1 MDRDEKKIAAILLGV
16 MGLTGSLPG
25 WSMPE
30 ILVNG
35 LFSGSAVLVI
45 NGKQQLLKQ
54 GQTSPEGVTLLESDS
69 QQAVLLVDG
78 KRLSLGLS
86 DRISASFH
94 AAEKAEVRIPRA
106 DNGHY
111 YVSGYINGRP
121 VDFMVDTG
129 ASAVAMNMHDAQR
142 LGVNFRR
149 GIKGNAS
156 TAGGIVNTY
165 HVDLDKLSIGNIT
178 VHQVRSTVVIG
189 NFPAQVLLGNS
200 FLSQIEMS
208 EEAGVLVMRKK
219 Y

>member
-1 MDRDEKKIAAILLGV
+1 MKQKFAVILLGV
-16 MGLTGSLPG
+16 IGLTGSLPG

-30 ILVNG
+30 IQVNG
-35 LFSGSAVLVI
+35 LFGGSAVLVI
-45 NGKQQLLKQ
+45 NGKQHLLKQ
-54 GQTSPEGVTLLESDS
+54 GQTSPEGVTLLESNS

-106 DNGHY
+106 ENGHY

-129 ASAVAMNMHDAQR
+129 ASAVAMNMHDARR

-165 HVDLDKLSIGNIT
+165 HVDLDKLSIGNIA

>member
-1 MDRDEKKIAAILLGV
+1 MKQKFAVILLGV
-16 MGLTGSLPG
+16 IGLTGSLPG

-30 ILVNG
+30 IQVNG
-35 LFSGSAVLVI
+35 LFGGSAVLVI
-45 NGKQQLLKQ
+45 NGKQHLLKQ
-54 GQTSPEGVTLLESDS
+54 GQTSPEGVTLLESNS

-106 DNGHY
+106 ENGHY

-129 ASAVAMNMHDAQR
+129 ASAVAMNMHDARR